1 MSAHL
6 SHRPP
11 AKEAGPEL
19 QVLARWEEFTGWLLE
34 HTARWPRSVR
44 FTLCQRIQNHA
55 LDVTEMLGADTF
67 VHSTLNQRPVV
78 TPDIEELLADTGQS
92 AESLGDVT
100 NFIARVSPD
109 INVSHGDQVKLVVDT
124 TKIHFFDQQTG
135 NRVGTKPMEP
145 ATA

>member
-55 LDVTEMLGADTF
+55 LDVTEMLVVARYEPRERRA
-67 VHSTLNQRPVV
+67 TLRRVNLLLERMRLLFRLARAARAMPGRGFETAMRGVDEAGRMVGGWRAALAEARP
-78 TPDIEELLADTGQS
+78 
-92 AESLGDVT
+92 
-100 NFIARVSPD
+100 
-109 INVSHGDQVKLVVDT
+109 
-124 TKIHFFDQQTG
+124 
-135 NRVGTKPMEP
+135 
-145 ATA
+145 